1 MAKTAAPAKADLKEL
16 DRDLQVACRKAHPR
30 CELLAREIRHLSD
43 YFSLIGNFAFAPNVT
58 FWFRGHGDMSWR
70 LTPSALRYGAA
81 EAQRQAIGLLRDFKR
96 IAASKIEHPPAL
108 EDELQWAQLAR
119 HHGLPT
125 PLLDWTENAAIA
137 LYFACEEV
145 DANGLVFVMN
155 PAELNK
161 ESRGE
166 GEERILDAFE
176 DAEPI
181 RRVLASASRGKGRA
195 TTIAVNPVHNT
206 ERIVAQRGTF
216 TIHASPSFPTTRRPK
231 FFFVCVPV
239 LKKHKGTLLRELER
253 IGVDEMSVYP
263 ELEHICGHLKK
274 RLPTAT

>member
-1 MAKTAAPAKADLKEL
+1 MAKSAASAKTGPKEL
-16 DRDLQVACRKAHPR
+16 RRGLQAAYRKAHPR
-30 CELLAREIRHLSD
+30 CELLAREIRHLSE
-43 YFSLIGNFAFAPNVT
+43 YFDLIGSFLDANVT
-58 FWFRGHGDMSWR
+58 FWFRGHGDMTWR
-70 LTPSALRYGAA
+70 LTPSALRYKAK
-81 EAQRQAIGLLRDFKR
+81 ETQRQAIGLLRDFKR
-96 IAASKIEHPPAL
+96 IAASRIDHPPPL
-108 EDELQWAQLAR
+108 TDELQWAQLAR

-125 PLLDWTENAAIA
+125 PLLDWTENAAVA

-145 DANGLVFVMN
+145 DANGLVFLMN

-166 GEERILDAFE
+166 AEERVLDAFE

-181 RRVLASASRGKGRA
+181 RKVLASATRGKGRA
-195 TTIAVNPVHNT
+195 MTIAVNPVHNT

-216 TIHASPSFPTTRRPK
+216 TIHASPSFPVTSRPC
-231 FFFVCVPV
+231 FLLACVPV
-239 LKKHKGTLLRELER
+239 LKEHKGTLLRELER

-274 RLPTAT
+274 RLAAAT